1 MDSSILTTIRATA
14 CGSKSRGALKGKSFW
29 KLKQQLTIFRDSMK
43 RYPGL
48 AIILRRTS
56 DLKKITRSLRI
67 FDNILRKIFRAQID
81 ARFESSYSQ
90 LAIFEGFEKV
100 FFFFFTINY
109 SSLFLFLFRVI
120 QLYTHILYIKSIVKN
135 RNQHYNNKLEYKIGG
150 SSFYFSNSIII
161 NC

>member
-1 MDSSILTTIRATA
+1 
-14 CGSKSRGALKGKSFW
+14 
-29 KLKQQLTIFRDSMK
+29 MK

-48 AIILRRTS
+48 AIILRRTR

-100 FFFFFTINY
+100 FFFF
-109 SSLFLFLFRVI
+109 L
-120 QLYTHILYIKSIVKN
+120 Q
-135 RNQHYNNKLEYKIGG
+135 
-150 SSFYFSNSIII
+150 
-161 NC
+161 